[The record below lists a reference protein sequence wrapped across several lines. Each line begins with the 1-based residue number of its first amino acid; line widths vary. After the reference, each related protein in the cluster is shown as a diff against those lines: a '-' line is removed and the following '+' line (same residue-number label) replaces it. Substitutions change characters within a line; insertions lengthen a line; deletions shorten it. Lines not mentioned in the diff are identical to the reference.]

1 MGYKFFNDP
10 CLRQLTIYDLQ
21 RSDKTISGIFYT
33 SEENISGRIFSKGN
47 AGTEGGLLTDWPES
61 DLFGWDVVYSLDC
74 VIMIYGSA
82 AVAHNEVNI
91 KPWVTI
97 HMSDSL

>member
-47 AGTEGGLLTDWPES
+47 AGTEGDYRLTDR
-61 DLFGWDVVYSLDC
+61 SLIC
-74 VIMIYGSA
+74 LVEMLCTVLTVFVLS
-82 AVAHNEVNI
+82 
-91 KPWVTI
+91 
-97 HMSDSL
+97 